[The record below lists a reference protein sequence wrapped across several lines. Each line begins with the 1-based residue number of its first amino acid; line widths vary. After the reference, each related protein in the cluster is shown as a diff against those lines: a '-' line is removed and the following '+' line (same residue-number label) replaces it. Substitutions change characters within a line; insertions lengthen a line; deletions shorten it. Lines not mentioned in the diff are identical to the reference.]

1 MVCISPS
8 SRPWERP
15 VRSERVNM
23 TTVGVTSGVFSI
35 GAALPLSARFRLSV
49 GGGHPEDSV
58 ALQTQWARTC
68 RNSLHTFKCTNQVL
82 PPVTLNHALQRSCST
97 DTRTVQRM
105 DLCRLSSTPIQ
116 PWHQLTEPLW
126 LFSGPKTTLWWH
138 HAQRGGAATS
148 YFLCETQASE
158 QCMLG
163 NSSSAKAFGK
173 LQLLLEEMKD
183 EKREVCV

>member
-35 GAALPLSARFRLSV
+35 GAALPLSDRFRLSV

-126 LFSGPKTTLWWH
+126 LFSGPKPPCDDIMH
-138 HAQRGGAATS
+138 REGAPPPATFS
-148 YFLCETQASE
+148 VRHRHQ
-158 QCMLG
+158 
-163 NSSSAKAFGK
+163 SSACWETAQVPKH
-173 LQLLLEEMKD
+173 LESYS
-183 EKREVCV
+183 CY